1 MLNVSLKPQR
11 NMPCWQWSAG
21 VVMWFVQTDS
31 VKELQRSESSAPG
44 FPPRYSFKCFSF
56 VAVFVNL

>member
-1 MLNVSLKPQR
+1 MVGADR
-11 NMPCWQWSAG
+11 
-21 VVMWFVQTDS
+21 DS

-44 FPPRYSFKCFSF
+44 FPPWYSFKCFSF